1 MGIECWVGLVT
12 GLFGYVAYDGS
23 CLFVLG
29 LVYVCA
35 LLVLWLWFVL
45 LCLLVCEGLFLVVFA
60 ACVWGF
66 ESIVRLGSWL
76 LCLRFV
82 NC

>member
-29 LVYVCA
+29 LV
-35 LLVLWLWFVL
+35 
-45 LCLLVCEGLFLVVFA
+45 LCLCVACFVVVVCSFVFVGL
-60 ACVWGF
+60 
-66 ESIVRLGSWL
+66 
-76 LCLRFV
+76 
-82 NC
+82 